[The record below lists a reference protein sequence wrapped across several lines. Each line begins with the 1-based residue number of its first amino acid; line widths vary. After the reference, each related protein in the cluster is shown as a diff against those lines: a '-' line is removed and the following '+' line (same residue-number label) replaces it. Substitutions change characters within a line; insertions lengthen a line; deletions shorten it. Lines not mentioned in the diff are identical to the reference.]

1 MKFILTA
8 GGTGGHIYPALS
20 VLEEIK
26 KDKKNSYLYIGTKNR
41 MENDLIP
48 GLGIPYEG
56 LEIYGLSKTN
66 IIRNIKNINCIRLS
80 YKKCLDIM
88 DEFKPDAVI
97 AFGGYVTFP
106 VCLAAK
112 KRGIK
117 VFLHEQ
123 NMLPG
128 KTNIFLSRKVDAVFT
143 SFKEGKRKLKCKNII
158 YTGNPVSQRAI
169 ECKKYDKTDL
179 GFKKD
184 KKLIIIVMG
193 SLGSTSVNEKL
204 LDFLR
209 TYEREDS
216 EILFITGKSS
226 YKELNNNLIVPKSTK
241 IVPFF
246 DNLPSL
252 MKSADLIISRA
263 GASTIAEIMATKTPS
278 ILVPSPYVANNHQ
291 YYNALD
297 LVNKKISIMIE
308 EKDLN
313 KESLIEAIDEMFSE
327 ETYKEVKENLKEI
340 KDISSS
346 TIILD
351 EVKKILKGNNEKDT
365 KKKKN

>member
-20 VLEEIK
+20 VLDEIK
-26 KDKKNSYLYIGTKNR
+26 KDKNNQYLYIGTKDR
-41 MENDLIP
+41 MESELIP
-48 GLGIPYEG
+48 SMGIPYESI
-56 LEIYGLSKTN
+56 EVYGLSKTN
-66 IIRNIKNINCIRLS
+66 MFKNIKNIKCVRDS
-80 YKKCLDIM
+80 YKKCLKIM
-88 DEFKPDAVI
+88 DDFKPDAVI
-97 AFGGYVTFP
+97 AFGGYVTLP

-112 KRGIK
+112 KRGVK

-128 KTNIFLSRKVDAVFT
+128 KSNIFISKKADAVFV
-143 SFKEGKRKLKCKNII
+143 SFKDGTRKLKCKKII

-169 ECKKYDKTDL
+169 EIKKFDKTEL
-179 GFKKD
+179 GFSKD
-184 KKLIIIVMG
+184 KKLIVIVMG
-193 SLGSTSVNEKL
+193 SLGSTSVNERL
-204 LDFLR
+204 LEFLR
-209 TYEREDS
+209 SYEREDT
-216 EILFITGKSS
+216 EILFITGKKSFAT
-226 YKELNNNLIVPKSTK
+226 LNNNLIVPKSTK

-246 DNLPSL
+246 ENLPGI

-278 ILVPSPYVANNHQ
+278 ILIPSPYVANNHQ

-297 LVNKKISIMIE
+297 LVNKNISIMLE

-313 KESLIEAIDEMFSE
+313 KESLIEAIDEIF
-327 ETYKEVKENLKEI
+327 KEDTFKEIKKNLKEI

-346 TIILD
+346 TIIM
-351 EVKKILKGNNEKDT
+351 EEIYKELKGKNEK
-365 KKKKN
+365 KEN

>member
-26 KDKKNSYLYIGTKNR
+26 KDKKNEYLYIGTKNR

-48 GLGIPYEG
+48 GMGIPYEG

-66 IIRNIKNINCIRLS
+66 MIRNVKNVKCIQNS
-80 YKKCLDIM
+80 YKKCLKIM

-97 AFGGYVTFP
+97 AFGGYVTLP

-112 KRGIK
+112 KKGIK

-128 KTNIFLSRKVDAVFT
+128 KTNIYLSRKVDAVFV
-143 SFKEGKRKLKCKNII
+143 SFKDGTRRLRCKNII

-179 GFKKD
+179 GFSKN

-209 TYEREDS
+209 TYERENT
-216 EILFITGKSS
+216 EILFITGKKS
-226 YKELNNNLIVPKSTK
+226 YAELNNNLIVPKSTK

-252 MKSADLIISRA
+252 MKSADLIVSRA

-313 KESLIEAIDEMFSE
+313 KNTLIEAIDEMFSE
-327 ETYKEVKENLKEI
+327 ETFKEVKENLKEI

-351 EVKKILKGNNEKDT
+351 EVKKILKGKDEKKT
-365 KKKKN
+365 KEKN

>member
-26 KDKKNSYLYIGTKNR
+26 KDKKNEYLYIGTKNR

-48 GLGIPYEG
+48 GMGIPYEG

-66 IIRNIKNINCIRLS
+66 MIRNVKNVKCIQNS
-80 YKKCLDIM
+80 YKKCLKIM

-97 AFGGYVTFP
+97 AFGGYVTLP

-112 KRGIK
+112 KKGIK

-128 KTNIFLSRKVDAVFT
+128 KTNIYLSRKVDAVFV
-143 SFKEGKRKLKCKNII
+143 SFKDGTRRLRCKNII

-179 GFKKD
+179 GFSKN

-209 TYEREDS
+209 TYERENT
-216 EILFITGKSS
+216 EILFITGKKS
-226 YKELNNNLIVPKSTK
+226 YAELNNNLIVPKSTK

-252 MKSADLIISRA
+252 MKSADLIVSRA

-313 KESLIEAIDEMFSE
+313 KNTLIEAIDEMFSE
-327 ETYKEVKENLKEI
+327 ETFKEVKENLKDI

-346 TIILD
+346 SIILD
-351 EVKKILKGNNEKDT
+351 EVKKILKGKDEKKRKDI
-365 KKKKN
+365 N

>member
-1 MKFILTA
+1 MRFILTA

-26 KDKKNSYLYIGTKNR
+26 KDKKNEYLYIGTKNR

-48 GLGIPYEG
+48 SLGIPYEG

-66 IIRNIKNINCIRLS
+66 MIRNAKNIKCIHSS
-80 YKKCLDIM
+80 YNKCLEII

-97 AFGGYVTFP
+97 AFGGYVTLP

-112 KRGIK
+112 KKGVK

-128 KTNIFLSRKVDAVFT
+128 KTNIFLSRKVDAVFV
-143 SFKEGKRKLKCKNII
+143 SFKEGIRKLKCKNII

-169 ECKKYDKTDL
+169 ECKKYYKSNL
-179 GFKKD
+179 GFPKY

-209 TYEREDS
+209 TYEREDT
-216 EILFITGKSS
+216 EVLFITGKQSFND
-226 YKELNNNLIVPKSTK
+226 LNNNLIVPKSTK
-241 IVPFF
+241 IIPFF

-263 GASTIAEIMATKTPS
+263 GASTIAEIMATRTPS
-278 ILVPSPYVANNHQ
+278 ILIPSPYVANNHQ

-297 LVNKKISIMIE
+297 LVNKKISILIE

-313 KESLIEAIDEMFSE
+313 KDSLINAIDEMFNE
-327 ETYKEVKENLKEI
+327 DTYKEVKENLSQI

-346 TIILD
+346 TIIMD
-351 EVKKILKGNNEKDT
+351 EIKKILKGKNEEE
-365 KKKKN
+365 KKEEK

>member
-26 KDKKNSYLYIGTKNR
+26 KDKKNEYLYIGTKNR
-41 MENDLIP
+41 MESDLIP
-48 GLGIPYEG
+48 SLGIPYEG
-56 LEIYGLSKTN
+56 IEIYGLSKTN
-66 IIRNIKNINCIRLS
+66 LIRNIKNLKCIKNS
-80 YKKCLDIM
+80 YNRCLDIM

-97 AFGGYVTFP
+97 AFGGYVTLP
-106 VCLAAK
+106 VCLAARK
-112 KRGIK
+112 KGVK
-117 VFLHEQ
+117 VFLHEH

-128 KTNIFLSRKVDAVFT
+128 KTNIYLSKKVDAVFV
-143 SFKEGKRKLKCKNII
+143 SFKDGTRKLKCKNII

-179 GFKKD
+179 GFSKN

-209 TYEREDS
+209 TYERDDA
-216 EILFITGKSS
+216 EILFITGKTS
-226 YKELNNNLIVPKSTK
+226 YTDLNNNLIVPKSTK

-278 ILVPSPYVANNHQ
+278 ILIPSPYVANNHQ

-297 LVNKKISIMIE
+297 LVNKKISYLIE

-313 KESLIEAIDEMFSE
+313 KNTLIDAIDYMFE
-327 ETYKEVKENLKEI
+327 EKTQKEVKENLSEI

-346 TIILD
+346 TIIMD
-351 EVKKILKGNNEKDT
+351 EIKKIIKGNNGKG
-365 KKKKN
+365 KNEEI

>member
-26 KDKKNSYLYIGTKNR
+26 KDKRNEYLYIGTKNR

-48 GLGIPYEG
+48 GMGIPYEG

-66 IIRNIKNINCIRLS
+66 MVRNIKNVKCIKDA
-80 YKKCLDIM
+80 YNKCLKIM
-88 DEFKPDAVI
+88 DDFNPDAVI
-97 AFGGYVTFP
+97 AFGGYVTLP

-112 KRGIK
+112 KKGVK

-128 KTNIFLSRKVDAVFT
+128 KTNIFLSSKVDAVFV
-143 SFKEGKRKLKCKNII
+143 SFKDGTRRLRCKNII

-169 ECKKYDKTDL
+169 ECKKYNKTDL
-179 GFKKD
+179 GFDKD

-216 EILFITGKSS
+216 EILFITGKNS
-226 YKELNNNLIVPKSTK
+226 YAELNNNLIVPKSTK

-278 ILVPSPYVANNHQ
+278 ILIPSPYVANNHQ

-313 KESLIEAIDEMFSE
+313 KDSLIEAIDEMFDEKTLE
-327 ETYKEVKENLKEI
+327 EVRENLKEI

-346 TIILD
+346 TIIME
-351 EVKKILKGNNEKDT
+351 EVKKIIKGKDEKQ
-365 KKKKN
+365 KKEEI